1 VNDSGMGVR
10 MKRIDRAISF
20 KYHAELVC
28 AGLNGGNE
36 LILALLLSQCTE
48 LGSTWRI
55 QAE

>member
-1 VNDSGMGVR
+1 